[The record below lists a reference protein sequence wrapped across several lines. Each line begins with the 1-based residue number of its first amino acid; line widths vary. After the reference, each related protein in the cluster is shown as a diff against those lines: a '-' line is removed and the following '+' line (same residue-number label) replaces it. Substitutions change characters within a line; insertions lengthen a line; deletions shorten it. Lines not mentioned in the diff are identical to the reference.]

1 MIVTAFDGW
10 DKSIQ
15 TLINRLIIKVI
26 HFCYANAFI
35 LTALNS
41 KAFIA
46 TPTDLKL
53 GDCTIGLFVI
63 IGYNIGLTLV
73 LSNFKPI
80 IVAAKHAATMLF
92 GVALLRSGV
101 ERINSKTLD

>member
-80 IVAAKHAATMLF
+80 IAAKHVATMLS
-92 GVALLRSGV
+92 GVALLRFGV